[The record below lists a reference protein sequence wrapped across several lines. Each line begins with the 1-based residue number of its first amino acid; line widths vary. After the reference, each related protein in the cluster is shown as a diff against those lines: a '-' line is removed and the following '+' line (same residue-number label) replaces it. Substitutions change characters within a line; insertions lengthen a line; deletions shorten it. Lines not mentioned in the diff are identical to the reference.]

1 MRQTASVYNKDGLL
15 DVWNLHLTDLGAR
28 IIESRHKSVDK
39 IREKLALQDHF
50 FAPETINIRYA
61 GCNEISSKATLV
73 DLREQ
78 LFKKLSENRAKEI
91 GLGRSLVEP
100 YRGEILLD
108 IFDHRRLLKAN
119 GNALAGL
126 PAEAAGPIFSEF
138 RSRSQVHAPLHP
150 ECDRASRSGV
160 PVRVA

>member
-1 MRQTASVYNKDGLL
+1 LRQTASVYNKDGLL

-108 IFDHRRLLKAN
+108 IDEKVRSEVCLCWTTKKFFDRQLFGTNGSDNYGEYPALLIRN
-119 GNALAGL
+119 
-126 PAEAAGPIFSEF
+126 
-138 RSRSQVHAPLHP
+138 
-150 ECDRASRSGV
+150 
-160 PVRVA
+160 

>member
-1 MRQTASVYNKDGLL
+1 MRQTASVYNNKDGLL

-78 LFKKLSENRAKEI
+78 LFKKLSEI

-108 IFDHRRLLKAN
+108 IDEKVRSEVCLCWTTKKFFDRQLFGTNGSDNYGEYPALLIRN
-119 GNALAGL
+119 
-126 PAEAAGPIFSEF
+126 
-138 RSRSQVHAPLHP
+138 
-150 ECDRASRSGV
+150 
-160 PVRVA
+160 